1 MEKRTAGVVAVIITT
16 LTCGLPGL
24 VTLCAGLLGIYGAY
38 LPEVGFTQADRTG
51 ATILLIGAGCL
62 GFAGILVP
70 ILVAFFTLRQ
80 PKLAPLS
87 AEDINKPIPP
97 PG

>member
-1 MEKRTAGVVAVIITT
+1 MDKRTAGVVAVIVTT

-24 VTLCAGLLGIYGAY
+24 VILCAGLLGMYGVY
-38 LPEVGFTQADRTG
+38 LPETGFTQSDRTG
-51 ATILLIGAGCL
+51 AIILLIGAGCL
-62 GFAGILVP
+62 GIVGILVP

-80 PKLAPLS
+80 PKPEPPS
-87 AEDINKPIPP
+87 AEDLNKPIPP